1 MRVLVLGAS
10 GMAGH
15 VISSS
20 LRQQGFQVT
29 ALAGS
34 RKIDD
39 NTVVLDLTKKEQFE
53 EFLHA
58 HQFDAIVN
66 AAGILIA
73 QSETRRD
80 LATYLNSFLPHFLE
94 RKYQLAKTKI
104 IHVSTDCVFSG
115 KHAPYNEHS
124 SYDGT
129 RFYDRTKALGEVINE
144 KDVTF
149 RMSIIG
155 PDANPDGVGL
165 FNWFQQQRG
174 RVEGYRN
181 YQWNGITTLELAKA
195 IGRAITENV
204 TGLYHL
210 VPSESIS
217 KLDLLRLFKDIFRK
231 DDVDILPKDNPSNDK
246 TLVNTRHDFDHV
258 VPSYKTMIQDMKLW
272 IDERRELY
280 SHYRN

>member
-1 MRVLVLGAS
+1 VLGAS

-15 VISSS
+15 VIASTLS
-20 LRQQGFQVT
+20 QQGFHVT

-34 RKIDD
+34 RKINDD
-39 NTVVLDLTKKEQFE
+39 TVLLDLTQKQQFE
-53 EFLHA
+53 EFLQA

-73 QSETRRD
+73 QSETRKD
-80 LATYLNSFLPHFLE
+80 LATYVNSFLPHFLE
-94 RKYQLAKTKI
+94 GKYQLAKTKI

-115 KHAPYNEHS
+115 EHAPYHEHS
-124 SYDGT
+124 RYDGT
-129 RFYDRTKALGEVINE
+129 RFYDKTKALGEVINE

-155 PDANPDGVGL
+155 PDTNPDGVGL
-165 FNWFQQQRG
+165 FNWFQRQRG
-174 RVEGYRN
+174 QVEGYKN
-181 YQWNGITTLELAKA
+181 YYWNGITTLELAKA

-210 VPSESIS
+210 VSPESTS

-231 DDVDILPKDNPSNDK
+231 DDIDILPKDNPSNDK
-246 TLVNTRHDFDHV
+246 TLINTRHDFDHV
-258 VPSYKTMIQDMKLW
+258 IPNYTTMIQDMKYW